1 MNIYVISLL
10 KKTFTRSIYKKIAT
24 MRYCT
29 NIHLIITVIYCI
41 SISEVYMLRRHMHN
55 HDVDEIPLEINHDDY
70 KLGKLLSLRTD
81 DMITERDSVINIR
94 KGDHLTLNSDGR

>member
-1 MNIYVISLL
+1 MNI
-10 KKTFTRSIYKKIAT
+10 
-24 MRYCT
+24 
-29 NIHLIITVIYCI
+29 
-41 SISEVYMLRRHMHN
+41 ISEVYMLRRHMHN